1 LQELKP
7 NDLNSLPF
15 SDGSRVGT
23 WYAEQVTS
31 GYAVQSRMASAAAV
45 ATGATT
51 ASVTVAAPIRKE
63 AKGFLS
69 CQTLQS
75 SPTVNRNQGTDT
87 ARSNGPQE
95 SATGNFAH

>member
-63 AKGFLS
+63 AKAFFPVRHYSLLPLL
-69 CQTLQS
+69 T
-75 SPTVNRNQGTDT
+75 GTKDRYR
-87 ARSNGPQE
+87 AI
-95 SATGNFAH
+95 